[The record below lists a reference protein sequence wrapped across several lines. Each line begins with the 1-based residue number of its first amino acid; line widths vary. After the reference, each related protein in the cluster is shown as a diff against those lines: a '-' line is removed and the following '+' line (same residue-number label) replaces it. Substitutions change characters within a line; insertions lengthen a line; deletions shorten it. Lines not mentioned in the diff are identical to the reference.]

1 MPLCIKDPKK
11 SFTGNEPSP
20 KGLGYCAH
28 SEEIGTLK
36 KGLDGN
42 LWIVVK
48 TGKNIKRWIIHKKI
62 LTKDNIYYKKI
73 KEKHIGYKTYFTH
86 SNYQRPYLVYI
97 KNNNIFIYN
106 IPENMEI
113 DKSSNKSSDNKWMY
127 INLVKK
133 YKASKIFIGKS
144 PLIKMTK
151 YSNGYGTKFDGN
163 TILLLVNNNYIYISD
178 NIQKFKIN
186 DEIIKYYS
194 FVGNN
199 DVPYPL
205 AIGKKN
211 IYFFEYPEGYLPI
224 TEINRS
230 FSGDSSLFSGVSTKE
245 NTEFSKDLD
254 NIIDKGIELSPFL
267 IPFLYKY
274 NKKNKISLEDFKKI
288 KNKTLNEITLDE
300 MKHLAKMFHVT
311 TSGTK
316 KELANRIEQ
325 LRHIVVYKK

>member
-62 LTKDNIYYKKI
+62 LTKNNIYYKKI

-97 KNNNIFIYN
+97 KNNNVFIYN
-106 IPENMEI
+106 IPENIEI

-133 YKASKIFIGKS
+133 YRAQEIFIGKS
-144 PLIKMTK
+144 LLIKMTK
-151 YSNGYGTKFDGN
+151 YSGGYGTKFDGN

-194 FVGNN
+194 FIGNN
-199 DVPYPL
+199 DVPYPM

-224 TEINRS
+224 TE
-230 FSGDSSLFSGVSTKE
+230 FP
-245 NTEFSKDLD
+245 KDLD
-254 NIIDKGIELSPFL
+254 SIIDKGIELSPFL

-288 KNKTLNEITLDE
+288 KNKTLDEITLDE
-300 MKHLAKMFHVT
+300 MKNLAKMFHVT

-316 KELANRIEQ
+316 KELANRIEK
-325 LRHIVVYKK
+325 LTSIIVYKK